1 MFGNWTFI
9 FKTNPHGINATC
21 EYLQNNV
28 ALMPYSPHKQCV
40 PSEEIPIFFFGKE
53 LIIYLM
59 HASRRI
65 LKDL

>member
-1 MFGNWTFI
+1 
-9 FKTNPHGINATC
+9 
-21 EYLQNNV
+21 
-28 ALMPYSPHKQCV
+28 MPYSPHKQCV

-65 LKDL
+65 LKDLQIKQKGNKVDAESFYPD